1 MIEALVNVLM
11 FFLGLLVGAGMF
23 IGYGFYQVKKIKN
36 VKDLL
41 IDEIKKKVTAEDDK
55 RNSIKERLIQ
65 AAKIAQVQMELRA
78 QAEMPS
84 KNAAHSKYKNGLVAE
99 INDMEQQKLDILR
112 TVLAEG
118 FDPMIT
124 VLHDGG
130 TREEIPLSAYVATAQ
145 TTADGGTGKKDATP
159 PPHPGM
165 DQPPRKVGKFFIYK
179 GGKDDGT
186 TH

>member
-1 MIEALVNVLM
+1 
-11 FFLGLLVGAGMF
+11 
-23 IGYGFYQVKKIKN
+23 
-36 VKDLL
+36 
-41 IDEIKKKVTAEDDK
+41 
-55 RNSIKERLIQ
+55 
-65 AAKIAQVQMELRA
+65 MELRA

-84 KNAAHSKYKNGLVAE
+84 KNAVHSKYKNGLVAE
-99 INDMEQQKLDILR
+99 INEIEQQKLEILR

-130 TREEIPLSAYVATAQ
+130 GKEEIPLSAYVLTSQQAVDSGA
-145 TTADGGTGKKDATP
+145 GKKQEAA
-159 PPHPGM
+159 PHPGM